1 MDSTAVIT
9 LERVWGTETSPYN
22 TASIR
27 PFIDGIKAFSD
38 SFDFYYSHFYGRE
51 SLREALNEFLNPCY
65 RRIILQ
71 IAGHGSGK
79 KIASTQFGTVFE
91 TIASVQK
98 DKKFNGSIGLIMSSC
113 LMGSNKELISQ
124 GIRQARLQ
132 WFFGY
137 NCASSWMESTL
148 IDTFLLYFLT
158 KKGIHVQP
166 TQDYLIKCFK
176 DALALFDK
184 NYLIGS
190 DGTSEKSIREGLT
203 LIISDGD
210 FRRKPIDA
218 SPFLFT

>member
-1 MDSTAVIT
+1 
-9 LERVWGTETSPYN
+9 
-22 TASIR
+22 AS
-27 PFIDGIKAFSD
+27 G
-38 SFDFYYSHFYGRE
+38 
-51 SLREALNEFLNPCY
+51 FLQSEP
-65 RRIILQ
+65 R
-71 IAGHGSGK
+71 GSGLASGYVLGATACTSGLPPCRVRSCRAHK

-98 DKKFNGSIGLIMSSC
+98 EKKFNGSIGLIMSSC

-137 NCASSWMESTL
+137 NCASLWMESTL

-166 TQDYLIKCFK
+166 TQDYLIKCFR

-190 DGTSEKSIREGLT
+190 DDALEKSIKEGLT
-203 LIISDGD
+203 LMISDGD

-218 SPFLFT
+218 SSLLFL